1 MGAARAPA
9 QARLIMLNDAAH
21 VHQFGECDCREAELL
36 RELVR
41 VLDSPDQLLNKL
53 ASTLAV
59 WKIRSASH
67 AMSGANDWSTPA
79 LPWAKRQEYDT
90 DPRTAEELH
99 ADVSASWERWY
110 RARDT
115 AWLIECLQ
123 HASGVSTHALM
134 IRRIIRE
141 RQ

>member
-1 MGAARAPA
+1 
-9 QARLIMLNDAAH
+9 MLNDAAH
-21 VHQFGECDCREAELL
+21 VHQFGECDCREALLL

-41 VLDSPDQLLNKL
+41 VLDSPDQLLDKL
-53 ASTLAV
+53 AATLAV

-67 AMSGANDWSTPA
+67 AMSEANDWSRTA
-79 LPWAKRQEYDT
+79 LPWAKRQEYDV

-115 AWLIECLQ
+115 AWLIECLR
-123 HASGVSTHALM
+123 HAQDGSPHVII
-134 IRRIIRE
+134 IRRILRE